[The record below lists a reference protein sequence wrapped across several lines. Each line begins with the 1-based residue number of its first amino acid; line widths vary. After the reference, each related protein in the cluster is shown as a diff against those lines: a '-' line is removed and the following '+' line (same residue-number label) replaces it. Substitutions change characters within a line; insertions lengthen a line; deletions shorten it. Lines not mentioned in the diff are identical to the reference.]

1 MKIVAIDAYT
11 LNHGDLS
18 WEQINTLGDLVLY
31 DRSADSEI
39 VDRCKDAD
47 IVLTNK
53 VAFNDAILQQLPNL
67 KLIAVT
73 ATGINIID
81 IDAARNKGI
90 SVCNVPDYGTDSVA
104 QHTFALILELTN
116 RVGLHADSVARG
128 DWQVC
133 KDFSYALSPLIEL
146 KDKILG
152 LVGFGSIGKKTAE
165 IAAAFGMRVIYHTPS
180 KKTTD
185 LAEYAELEDLF
196 VISDFISLHLP
207 LKADNKEFVNKALI
221 SKMKATAFLINTSRG
236 QLINERD
243 LADALNSKTI
253 AGAAIDVL
261 SAEPPPVTNPL
272 LTAKNCMIT
281 PHNAWMSRE
290 ARERIMAITF
300 QNIQAYING
309 ATINKVN

>member
-31 DRSADSEI
+31 DRSVDSEV

-180 KKTTD
+180 EKTTD

-196 VISDFISLHLP
+196 ATSDFISLHLP

-236 QLINERD
+236 QLINEQD

-309 ATINKVN
+309 ATINKVT